1 MKYSVYY
8 YLLNIPKTMYTY
20 QLQRSNKMIQIIPNY
35 YLLDDY
41 DKKHDIFHYNT
52 KYRRNFKNNVFKKH
66 LVDNHHIIPKQFV
79 LHPLIQQLKIDVSC
93 SKNILFLPNRFA
105 KELYY
110 HPKTIYHD
118 SHPKYNKYIQ
128 KQLDSIHS
136 ITDINEKSYEFMLFF
151 MYLQQSLEQN
161 DDYIRSL
168 FS

>member
-66 LVDNHHIIPKQFV
+66 LVDNHHIIPKQFI

-105 KELYY
+105 KELFY

-136 ITDINEKSYEFMLFF
+136 IKDINEKSYEFMLFF

>member
-105 KELYY
+105 KELFY

-136 ITDINEKSYEFMLFF
+136 IKDINEKSYEFMLFF

>member
-1 MKYSVYY
+1 
-8 YLLNIPKTMYTY
+8 
-20 QLQRSNKMIQIIPNY
+20 MIQIIPNY

-66 LVDNHHIIPKQFV
+66 LVDNHHIIPKQFI

-105 KELYY
+105 KELFY

-136 ITDINEKSYEFMLFF
+136 IKDINEKSYEFMLFF